1 MWDFSLR
8 QSMSLLV
15 RTMPFILL
23 RCAVYFGITLAYIL
37 MTGIGAGIGYGIGGL
52 GNEGFQAAAALWGGV
67 AGFGLTGGI
76 LYFLREYILYTV
88 KAGHIAVMVQL
99 LDEGEL
105 PSGKSQISYASH
117 IVKNRFAQTNVLFA
131 MDILI
136 KGVVNAITGLVQG
149 ISNIL
154 PIPGVNQMMGVVKAF
169 LRISVG
175 LIDEVILAYIIRTNS
190 QNPWLSSRSALVL
203 YGQNATAMLKN
214 AAWLTLIIYGLSF
227 LVFLIMLA
235 PAAALVYF
243 MPGGWSAAG
252 VIFALL
258 FAWAIKAA
266 LIEPFAIACL
276 LQSYF
281 HVTAGQTP
289 NPEWEA
295 RLDQVSNKFK
305 ELKDKA
311 AAWKQPKD
319 DSATSTDG
327 PDESTEASQTKEAT
341 L

>member
-8 QSMSLLV
+8 QSMSLLA

-23 RCAVYFGITLAYIL
+23 RCAVYFGITLAYIV

-52 GNEGFQAAAALWGGV
+52 GNEGFQAGGALWGGL
-67 AGFGLTGGI
+67 AGFALTGGI
-76 LYFLREYILYTV
+76 LFFLREYILYTV

-105 PSGKSQISYASH
+105 PVGKSQIAYASK

-131 MDILI
+131 LDLLI

-149 ISNIL
+149 IGNIL
-154 PIPGVNQMMGVVKAF
+154 PIPGVNQVMGIVKAF
-169 LRISVG
+169 LRIAVG
-175 LIDEVILAYIIRTNS
+175 LVDEVILAYIIRTNS
-190 QNPWLSSRSALVL
+190 QNPWLSSRAALVL

-214 AAWLTLIIYGLSF
+214 AAWLTLIVYGVSF
-227 LVFLIMLA
+227 VVFLIMLV
-235 PAAALVYF
+235 PAAALAYF
-243 MPGGWSAAG
+243 MPGSWSAAS

-258 FAWAIKAA
+258 FAWAIKSA

-276 LQSYF
+276 LQAYF
-281 HVTAGQTP
+281 HVTAGQSP

-295 RLDQVSNKFK
+295 RLDQISSKFK

-311 AAWKQPKD
+311 STWKQPN
-319 DSATSTDG
+319 TD
-327 PDESTEASQTKEAT
+327 TASSSDMAAASSSEHPTKEAP

>member
-8 QSMSLLV
+8 QAVGLLA

-23 RCAVYFGITLAYIL
+23 RCAVYFGITLGYLL
-37 MTGIGAGIGYGIGGL
+37 MTGLGAGIGYGIGGL
-52 GNEGFQAAAALWGGV
+52 GNESFQAGAAVWGGL
-67 AGFGLTGGI
+67 AGFALTGGI

-99 LDEGEL
+99 LDQKQL
-105 PSGKSQISYASH
+105 PAGKSQIHYASR
-117 IVKNRFAQTNVLFA
+117 IVKDRFSQTNVLFG
-131 MDILI
+131 MDLLI
-136 KGVVNAITGLVQG
+136 KGVINAITRLAEGVT
-149 ISNIL
+149 SIL
-154 PIPGVNQMMGVVKAF
+154 PIPGVSQLMGVVRAF

-175 LIDEVILAYIIRTNS
+175 LIDEVILAYIIRTDS
-190 QNPWLSSRSALVL
+190 QNPWLASRSALVL

-214 AAWLTLIIYGLSF
+214 AAWLTAITYGLS
-227 LVFLIMLA
+227 LVVFLIMLA

-243 MPGGWSAAG
+243 IPGAWSAGG

-266 LIEPFAIACL
+266 VLEPFAIACL
-276 LQSYF
+276 LQTYF
-281 HVTAGQTP
+281 RVTQDQTP

-295 RLDQVSNKFK
+295 RLDQVSDKFK

-311 AAWKQPKD
+311 STWTKPTTEPEKGN
-319 DSATSTDG
+319 TS
-327 PDESTEASQTKEAT
+327 KEKP
-341 L
+341 

>member
-1 MWDFSLR
+1 MWDFSLG
-8 QSMSLLV
+8 QSMSLLM
-15 RTMPFILL
+15 RTLPFILL
-23 RCAVYFGITLAYIL
+23 RCAVYFGITLGYIL

-52 GNEGFQAAAALWGGV
+52 GSEGFQATAALWGGI

-99 LDEGEL
+99 LDEGQL
-105 PSGKSQISYASH
+105 PAGRSQIEYASK
-117 IVKNRFAQTNVLFA
+117 IVKSRFTQTNVLFA
-131 MDILI
+131 MDLLI

-149 ISNIL
+149 ISGFL
-154 PIPGVNQMMGVVKAF
+154 PIPGLNQLMGVVKAF
-169 LRISVG
+169 LRIAVG

-214 AAWLTLIIYGLSF
+214 AAWLTVIIYGVSFIVF
-227 LVFLIMLA
+227 LVMLA

-243 MPGGWSAAG
+243 MPGAWSAAS
-252 VIFALL
+252 VVFALL

-276 LQSYF
+276 LQAYF

-311 AAWKQPKD
+311 SAWRQPN
-319 DSATSTDG
+319 TD
-327 PDESTEASQTKEAT
+327 PDLNSQTTEEGQTKEAP